1 MVTNSLLIFYYK
13 IEAFSR
19 PFFIFCIVCNDTEVI
34 ITDIN
39 TESIGFLTV
48 EVKTANGAIPIEG
61 ATVYVYP
68 ATEGSDLLYS
78 LRTNQSGQSERVAL
92 DTKDKKMSQVP
103 GIEQPYTLYNVS
115 VSAPGYYF
123 SEKSSIPIFEGVNSI
138 LPFDLIPL
146 SEGANPESFEPDGIG
161 RFSKTPSTDL

>member
-103 GIEQPYTLYNVS
+103 GIEQPYTLYNV
-115 VSAPGYYF
+115 
-123 SEKSSIPIFEGVNSI
+123 
-138 LPFDLIPL
+138 
-146 SEGANPESFEPDGIG
+146 
-161 RFSKTPSTDL
+161 